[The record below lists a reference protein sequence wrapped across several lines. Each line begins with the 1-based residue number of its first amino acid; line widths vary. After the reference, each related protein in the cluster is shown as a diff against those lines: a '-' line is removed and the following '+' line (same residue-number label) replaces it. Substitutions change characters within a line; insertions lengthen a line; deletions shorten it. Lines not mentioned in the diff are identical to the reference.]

1 MKQIK
6 ADQKESFFVPPG
18 HFYSPMIS
26 VDEILENQHKIWKI
40 NDPAISG
47 LNLNIEKQKS
57 VAKELKSFYNLL
69 PFKDETSD
77 SIRYN
82 YINDQFS
89 YGDGVIL
96 FGMIMSLKPKRI
108 IEIGSGYSS
117 ALMLDTNELFFE
129 NQIDLTFIE
138 PYPDRLKRLM
148 HETERQNIIDKKIQD
163 VDLEIFKTLGQ
174 GDILFVDSTHVVK
187 TGSDVNTIIF
197 DILPILQK
205 GVIIHFHDI
214 FYPFEYPLSW
224 VVNDQ
229 RNWNEA
235 YILRA
240 FLSFNNSFKIIYFN
254 SFITSF
260 NDRWFSEHMPLCLKN
275 PGGSIWIE
283 KHY

>member
-283 KHY
+283 KH